1 MKLLKS
7 EQDVKLFNNA
17 VDKCSGEVVLRSMD
31 GREELNLKSQL
42 SRFIAIGKLC
52 QDNGDEYEVFCLDRN
67 DIGHLLGFFSQIHS
81 HNLYPAITT

>member
-67 DIGHLLGFFSQIHS
+67 DVGYLLGFFSQVHS
-81 HNLYPAITT
+81 HNLYPAMTT